1 MDWYQTV
8 ANLLKH
14 KKFPIFPK
22 KKKTCFFLIYKK
34 KENYKNSYSLII
46 SI

>member
-22 KKKTCFFLIYKK
+22 KKKRVFFLYIKK